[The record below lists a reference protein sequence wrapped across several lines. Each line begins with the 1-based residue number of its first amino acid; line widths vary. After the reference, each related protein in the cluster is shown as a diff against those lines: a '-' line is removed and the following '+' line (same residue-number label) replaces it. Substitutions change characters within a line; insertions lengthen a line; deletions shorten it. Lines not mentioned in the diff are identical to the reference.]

1 MAGENLKKKHLRRIR
16 KSFEKG
22 AWTIGGP
29 WSTPSFTWLRP
40 PSIEKVSASRVEVG
54 SCRVKVFPDGSVTSA
69 IIHAGPSA
77 QVRHAVKMSSGTS
90 PEVKVVTMQ
99 WITLETNFYA
109 AALASSVHDA

>member
-1 MAGENLKKKHLRRIR
+1 MKKVL
-16 KSFEKG
+16 G
-22 AWTIGGP
+22 LLGVLDP
-29 WSTPSFTWLRP
+29 PP
-40 PSIEKVSASRVEVG
+40 PSHGCNLHSYIEKVSAGRVEVG

-77 QVRHAVKMSSGTS
+77 QVRHTVKMSSGTS
-90 PEVKVVTMQ
+90 PEVTVVTMQ